1 MDETLTDLQR
11 NFSSTTVTFFQFNA
25 WTINTV
31 SRYLQLLTFY
41 TFLPSLSAYLYP
53 SSIGKWYHI
62 ASVQRVL
69 IHSTAQILSSH
80 KDWCMFFSEVQLQQ
94 RRVGAK
100 LKPCFCHNLCEEYV
114 FTVAC
119 KSSLLIHVGL
129 KHHFHM
135 VFIQVAFPWLCLPDG
150 CPWDFSFYN
159 SASIFYNL
167 ASVFFFFYLHF

>member
-1 MDETLTDLQR
+1 MNNQHCVQI
-11 NFSSTTVTFFQFNA
+11 SSTSHFLYIL
-25 WTINTV
+25 TIAECIFVSLIYREVVPHSKCSKGANT
-31 SRYLQLLTFY
+31 QH
-41 TFLPSLSAYLYP
+41 
-53 SSIGKWYHI
+53 SS
-62 ASVQRVL
+62 
-69 IHSTAQILSSH
+69 ILSSH

-100 LKPCFCHNLCEEYV
+100 LKPCFCHNLCKEYV

-159 SASIFYNL
+159 LASIFYNL
-167 ASVFFFFYLHF
+167 ASVFFFFCLHF